1 MGQALPLL
9 VKRCLS
15 RVVTDDGQCLAEAGA
30 GPRLGGADAT
40 TTPGGEMSAELEG
53 AVEDAATDE
62 IDAELGIEVG
72 VEDRTAVE
80 LHPGRERPVLEPGAL
95 ISHRPSRDS

>member
-1 MGQALPLL
+1 MPLL

-40 TTPGGEMSAELEG
+40 TPPGGEMSAEHEG
-53 AVEDAATDE
+53 AVEDVATYE

-72 VEDRTAVE
+72 AQDRTAVE
-80 LHPGRERPVLEPGAL
+80 LHPGREGPVLEPGAL
-95 ISHRPSRDS
+95 TSHRPSRDS